1 MSHFTKIYD
10 GVDVAPLLA
19 QLDQYPDLW
28 GTYRHRKMP
37 GSPHAR
43 MSDIWVRYN
52 RLDRFDEANPAAFNA
67 EHIPVWYPAW
77 RVLTALHPI
86 LFDLAGAVQCEM
98 IGGVLITRIPP
109 GERIDSHTDQGW
121 HVDQYEKFYLSP
133 KSAPGADFIC
143 EHDGVEERFNPKPG
157 EWVLFDNRKRHRVE
171 NNSPEDRITV
181 IACLRT
187 AMFGRP
193 T

>member
-1 MSHFTKIYD
+1 MTHFPLIYG
-10 GVDVAPLLA
+10 GVDVGPAIA
-19 QLDQYPDLW
+19 QLEQYPDLW
-28 GTYRHRKMP
+28 GTYTHRKAE

-43 MSDIWVRYN
+43 MSDIWLRYN
-52 RLDRFDEANPAAFNA
+52 RLERFDPAEPAAFNR

-86 LFDLAGAVQCEM
+86 LFDLAGTVQSEM

-109 GERIDSHTDQGW
+109 GQGIDPHRDTGW
-121 HVDQYEKFYLSP
+121 HVETYEKFYLSLR
-133 KSAPGADFIC
+133 SATGADFVC
-143 EHDGVEERFNPKPG
+143 EVDGVAERFNPKPG
-157 EWVLFDNRKRHRVE
+157 DWHLFDNRKNHWVE
-171 NNSPEDRITV
+171 NNSDQDRITLIV
-181 IACLRT
+181 CLRT